1 MVADCESILNQRH
14 IQNPDKNLRQC
25 FLRKW
30 LKLIVK
36 AKSSIFGGILNV
48 SLLIPLFSNASSLQ
62 KHYDTHTLWYL
73 TYIVSKPNFKEHFA
87 YSTSN
92 VTSVP
97 KNEVFHIS
105 SVNTENIIN
114 GKSCLFYNVFS
125 LGAL

>member
-1 MVADCESILNQRH
+1 M
-14 IQNPDKNLRQC
+14 
-25 FLRKW
+25 RKW
-30 LKLIVK
+30 LKLTVK
-36 AKSSIFGGILNV
+36 AKSSIFGWILNV
-48 SLLIPLFSNASSLQ
+48 TMLIPLFSNASSLQ

-114 GKSCLFYNVFS
+114 GKSCLFYSVFS
-125 LGAL
+125 QNTDLKEKLRPYIKQKNLHHKLVVVFSQ